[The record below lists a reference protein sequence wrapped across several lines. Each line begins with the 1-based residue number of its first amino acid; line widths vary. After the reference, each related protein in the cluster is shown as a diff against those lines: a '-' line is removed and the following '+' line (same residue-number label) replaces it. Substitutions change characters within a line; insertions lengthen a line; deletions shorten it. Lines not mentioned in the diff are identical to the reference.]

1 MLCFAQSTGLPW
13 ARYIVAVGALA
24 GILTGPL
31 VGFYAGARIICIL
44 GRQRLIPPVFA
55 RINPRFGTP
64 IVATAVQGIAVCAP
78 PAHAMEVVH
87 ATLKASVHCCLN
99 SG

>member
-87 ATLKASVHCCLN
+87 ATF
-99 SG
+99 